1 MLLASLMACE
11 SAAPG
16 EAVAPRADEYAGS
29 AGMIL
34 VFAPADAPEDV
45 PLQLRIAEGAWE
57 ARIGSDWDEGE
68 PAGSWSVNVGTTI
81 EVGGVA
87 LLEPPLPPPT
97 ELEVRYGTFP
107 EVIESSVKGGE
118 FAGEWA
124 FARDVGPILSTLG
137 GVRREC
143 IFYWRDEE
151 TG

>member
-68 PAGSWSVNVGTTI
+68 PAGSWSVTLLRKRSRAALAPTSAHWNRRLGVFRGRFTPF
-81 EVGGVA
+81 GG
-87 LLEPPLPPPT
+87 
-97 ELEVRYGTFP
+97 
-107 EVIESSVKGGE
+107 
-118 FAGEWA
+118 
-124 FARDVGPILSTLG
+124 
-137 GVRREC
+137 
-143 IFYWRDEE
+143 
-151 TG
+151 